1 MRTLLR
7 WYSRHLKKHQVAV
20 NMVTTGAVFFFGDML
35 SQQVIE
41 KKGKDHELER
51 TVRSV
56 TVGSFYI
63 APVITFLYNFVDKV
77 FGSSQT
83 PLNSLK
89 KTGIISLLSP
99 ITSAGYVICNNVLQN
114 KPLDYTIN
122 QLKDD
127 LPTIVLVQY
136 KIWIPT
142 HFILLTVVPLRHRMF
157 LSNFV
162 GVLWTCYLTH
172 ASNTISHVTKEVEE
186 EEKEESSE

>member
-1 MRTLLR
+1 MSAFLR
-7 WYSRHLKKHQVAV
+7 WYSRHLKKHQFAM
-20 NMVTTGAVFFFGDML
+20 NMVTTGTGFFLGDIL

-77 FGSSQT
+77 CGPSQT

-89 KTGIISLLSP
+89 KTGFLSLLSP

-127 LPTIVLVQY
+127 LLTIVLVQY

-142 HFILLTVVPLRHRMF
+142 NFILMTVVPLRYRMV

-162 GVLWTCYLTH
+162 GILWTCYLTH
-172 ASNTISHVTKEVEE
+172 ASNTGTHGTVKGEE
-186 EEKEESSE
+186 EEKEKKPG